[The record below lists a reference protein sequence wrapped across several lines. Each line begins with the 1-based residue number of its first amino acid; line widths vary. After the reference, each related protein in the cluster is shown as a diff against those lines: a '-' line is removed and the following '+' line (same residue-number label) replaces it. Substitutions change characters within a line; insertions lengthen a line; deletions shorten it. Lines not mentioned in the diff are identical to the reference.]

1 LRAGF
6 HIKQKKKE
14 HTLSTIKPSEESKD
28 KSELMYSNTPT
39 SYTDRVNIAIST
51 DGFVLMRFLSVVPD
65 LIIEN
70 HRTILKPD
78 VAKRLIDILCKFTG
92 YYPRKPRRKA
102 PKKKTQTTSK

>member
-1 LRAGF
+1 MLAGF

-14 HTLSTIKPSEESKD
+14 KTLSTIKPSEESKD
-28 KSELMYSNTPT
+28 QPELMHSNTPT
-39 SYTDRVNIAIST
+39 SFTDRVNIGIAT
-51 DGFVLMRFLSVVPD
+51 DGFVLMQFLSVIPD

-78 VAKRLIDILCKFTG
+78 VANNLIDILCKLTG
-92 YYPRKPRRKA
+92 YYPRKPRRKT